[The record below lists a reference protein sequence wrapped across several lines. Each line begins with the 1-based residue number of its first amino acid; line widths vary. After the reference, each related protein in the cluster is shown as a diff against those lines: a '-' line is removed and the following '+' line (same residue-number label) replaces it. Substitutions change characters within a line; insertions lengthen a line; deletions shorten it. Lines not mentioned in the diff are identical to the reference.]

1 MQGPLSSHPQNL
13 KNSPKQLAKM
23 VPLSRTLNSRMQ
35 PKTKMVRATDSTRAW
50 QRLPE
55 VSAKSAKTITIIDNK
70 TVVKVIKYNHPKAA
84 KASNNQNQMPQQP
97 KKKLQVRMEETMME
111 AITSVDETTNET
123 EIIDAGATT
132 KVIAAKEAMVKAT
145 AEMAMAKVTIIIIVG
160 AIGSEIDAIEMQT
173 LQSITRRRRRAGRS
187 ARSRLQTRQQLQQA
201 TMREEVTAEEAVAV
215 NNDRTETTPG
225 NPKARM
231 AHLPS
236 STETNA
242 STTRIKGRMAVKTA
256 EVVEE
261 EVVVDE
267 AAAVIVTTKMTEV
280 NLLEEVAEVIEETM

>member
-97 KKKLQVRMEETMME
+97 KKKLPVRMEETMME
-111 AITSVDETTNET
+111 ATTSVDEITNET

-132 KVIAAKEAMVKAT
+132 KVIAAKEAMV
-145 AEMAMAKVTIIIIVG
+145 
-160 AIGSEIDAIEMQT
+160 
-173 LQSITRRRRRAGRS
+173 
-187 ARSRLQTRQQLQQA
+187 
-201 TMREEVTAEEAVAV
+201 
-215 NNDRTETTPG
+215 
-225 NPKARM
+225 
-231 AHLPS
+231 
-236 STETNA
+236 
-242 STTRIKGRMAVKTA
+242 
-256 EVVEE
+256 
-261 EVVVDE
+261 
-267 AAAVIVTTKMTEV
+267 
-280 NLLEEVAEVIEETM
+280 